1 MWETSG
7 RLLRL
12 LSLLQ
17 TRREWTGAELAD
29 RLEVT
34 VRTVRRDIER
44 LRTLG
49 YPVAAVQGSA
59 GYRLGPGAE
68 VPPLLLD
75 DEEAVAVAMGLRT
88 AAGGTITGVEEASA
102 RALAKLEQV
111 LPSRLRH
118 RINTLQSVTVPISQ
132 GGPTVDA
139 EVLTA
144 VATAAR
150 NHEQLRFDYVNH
162 DGSEQRRTT
171 EPHRLVSSGR
181 RWYLIAWD
189 LGRDDWRT
197 FRLDRMR
204 PRTPTGPR
212 FSPRELPEDGVAA
225 FTARGISVR
234 PYRYHARLTLHGS
247 LEAVTGR
254 VPPTI
259 GVVEAIDHQRC
270 RLETGSDSLEELA
283 VWVAL
288 FGFEFEVH
296 EPPELRGLVEAL
308 AGRLGRA
315 SRSSTRR
322 ASHLARASGNRPS
335 DRYDRPMLS
344 LPDHVSACLFDLDGV
359 LTPTAVVHNA
369 AWE

>member
-17 TRREWTGAELAD
+17 TRREWTGAELAG
-29 RLEVT
+29 RLDVT
-34 VRTVRRDIER
+34 VRTIRRDVER
-44 LRTLG
+44 LRALG
-49 YPVAAVQGSA
+49 YPVDAARGAA

-88 AAGGTITGVEEASA
+88 AVGGTITGIEEASV
-102 RALAKLEQV
+102 RALTKLEQL

-132 GGPTVDA
+132 GGPTVGADL
-139 EVLTA
+139 LTA

-162 DGSEQRRTT
+162 DGSERRRTT

-181 RWYLIAWD
+181 RWYLVAWD
-189 LGRDDWRT
+189 VDRDDWRT

-212 FSPRELPEDGVAA
+212 FRPRDLPADDVSS

-234 PYRYHARLTLHGS
+234 PYRYHAVLTLHGS
-247 LEAVTGR
+247 LEAVTER

-259 GVVEAIDHQRC
+259 GVVEAIDRRRC

-296 EPPELRGLVEAL
+296 EPSELRDVIETL
-308 AGRLGRA
+308 AGRLSRA
-315 SRSSTRR
+315 SAESSRAADTRPVR
-322 ASHLARASGNRPS
+322 
-335 DRYDRPMLS
+335 
-344 LPDHVSACLFDLDGV
+344 
-359 LTPTAVVHNA
+359 
-369 AWE
+369 